1 MKGNLV
7 IMPGLS
13 WAPGVYD
20 YSTSIGPRD
29 IVTMEIISALL
40 RQEHLQDKEQPNASK
55 LLLQQLLLPV

>member
-55 LLLQQLLLPV
+55 LLL